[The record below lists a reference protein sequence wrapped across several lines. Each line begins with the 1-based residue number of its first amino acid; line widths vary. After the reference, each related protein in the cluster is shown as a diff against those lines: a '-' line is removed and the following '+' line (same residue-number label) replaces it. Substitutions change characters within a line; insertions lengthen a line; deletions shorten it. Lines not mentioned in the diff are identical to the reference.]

1 MRNKASRGANIFMF
15 IFFFL
20 LAVLGFVAVTFGKEP
35 ISAWLV
41 ENGITNKAGA
51 EEGNAL
57 ASLIAYLPFCLIPCI
72 GPYLAFRAPYSFGK
86 GTKAVMIIVSLVG
99 MALMGYLYFGLIT
112 KAADFIEEEDLLL
125 FGASLFFSYAMTWV
139 NYGIMAIPASRNMRA
154 TSSSDGALNKAFD
167 VASRII
173 NGILSFKDSHTDAY
187 IVISTILTTVLG
199 VVTFGFILL
208 LISLI
213 ISIVMFVVIGG
224 IILFMLMNS
233 HDPSTEKLYVVYD
246 GWNKRTLKYYGG
258 HCVGGGDRYIDDI
271 GQYWITE
278 DNGNTFY
285 KEYESY

>member
-1 MRNKASRGANIFMF
+1 MRNKASRGANVFMF

-20 LAVLGFVAVTFGKEP
+20 IAVLGFVAIFGKGA
-35 ISAWLV
+35 ISEWLV
-41 ENGITNKAGA
+41 ENGVTNKAGA
-51 EEGNAL
+51 DEGNAL
-57 ASLIAYLPFCLIPCI
+57 ASLIAYLPFCLMPCI

-86 GTKAVMIIVSLVG
+86 GTKTVIILATLGG
-99 MALMGYLYFGLIT
+99 MALMGYLYYGIVVE
-112 KAADFIEEEDLLL
+112 AADFIEEEDLIL
-125 FGASLFFSYAMTWV
+125 FGASLFFSYVMTWV
-139 NYGIMAIPASRNMRA
+139 NYGIMAIPAARNMRA

-167 VASRII
+167 VASRFI
-173 NGILSFKDSHTDAY
+173 NGILTFKDNHTDAY
-187 IVISTILTTVLG
+187 LIVSTILTTILG
-199 VVTFGFILL
+199 VVTFGFIVL

-213 ISIVMFVVIGG
+213 ISIVMFVLIGG
-224 IILFMLMNS
+224 IMLFMLMNS

-285 KEYESY
+285 KEYERY

>member
-1 MRNKASRGANIFMF
+1 MRNKVSRGANVFMF

-20 LAVLGFVAVTFGKEP
+20 IAILGFVAVTVGREP

-41 ENGITNKAGA
+41 ENGVTNKSGA
-51 EEGNAL
+51 DEGDAL
-57 ASLIAYLPFCLIPCI
+57 ATLIGFLPLCLMPCI

-86 GTKAVMIIVSLVG
+86 GTKAVIILATLAAMG
-99 MALMGYLYFGLIT
+99 LMGYLYFGKVVI
-112 KAADFIEEEDLLL
+112 AAEFIEEEDLIL
-125 FGASLFFSYAMTWV
+125 FGASLFFSYIMTWV

-167 VASRII
+167 VASRFI
-173 NGILSFKDSHTDAY
+173 NGILTFKENHTDAY
-187 IVISTILTTVLG
+187 LIVSTILTTLLG

-224 IILFMLMNS
+224 IMLFMIMNS
-233 HDPSTEKLYVVYD
+233 NDPSTEKLYVVYD

-285 KEYESY
+285 KEYERY